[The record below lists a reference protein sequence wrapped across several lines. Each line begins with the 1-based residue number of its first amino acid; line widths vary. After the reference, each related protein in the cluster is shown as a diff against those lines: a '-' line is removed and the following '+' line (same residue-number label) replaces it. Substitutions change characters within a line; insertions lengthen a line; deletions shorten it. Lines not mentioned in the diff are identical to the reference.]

1 MASLENISL
10 WHERDISHS
19 SVERIIIPD
28 SCLLLDYVL
37 PMFTSIIVGLKVNVD
52 KMRENVELTH
62 GLVFSQRV
70 LIALIEK
77 GMTRQEAY
85 KVVQT
90 NAMDA
95 WNNNRDFRTLLDS
108 DPVVKDRLSTAE
120 LDAVFDYS
128 FYTREVDRI
137 FERAGIT
144 GEAGPLDA
152 RSQRLAPHSY

>member
-1 MASLENISL
+1 
-10 WHERDISHS
+10 
-19 SVERIIIPD
+19 
-28 SCLLLDYVL
+28 
-37 PMFTSIIVGLKVNVD
+37 
-52 KMRENVELTH
+52 MRENIELTH
-62 GLVFSQRV
+62 GLVFSQRT

-77 GMTRQEAY
+77 GMTRQDAY

-95 WNNNRDFRTLLDS
+95 WNNNKDFRSLLES
-108 DPVVKDRLSTAE
+108 DATVKENLSTAE
-120 LDAVFDYS
+120 LDAIFDYG

-152 RSQRLAPHSY
+152 SSQRLAPHSY